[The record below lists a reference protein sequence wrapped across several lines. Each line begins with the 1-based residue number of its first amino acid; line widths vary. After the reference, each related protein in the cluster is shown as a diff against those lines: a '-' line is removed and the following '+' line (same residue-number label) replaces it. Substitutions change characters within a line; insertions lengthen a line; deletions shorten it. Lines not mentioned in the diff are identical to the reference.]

1 MTHCPRDSASI
12 SRLFY
17 LRHLLQASG
26 LPFVERALLQS
37 HHQKATSKGQLSVLP
52 SPSPGPQLFFLPL
65 VSRAR
70 PLTPPTTAVAGP
82 GHRCCKLSL
91 FLLIFCLCK
100 RCFLKS
106 RLSEGGPVRKSQLH
120 HLAQERHAAGTSQQQ
135 DVTSLVSCV
144 TVQQSHTGSA
154 LNAKWPGP
162 VMAAEPQG
170 WCTGF

>member
-1 MTHCPRDSASI
+1 MSQSLC
-12 SRLFY
+12 FY
-17 LRHLLQASG
+17 LLPVLPQTSSSG
-26 LPFVERALLQS
+26 FWPAICRKGSLAKSPPEGYVRGSALCS
-37 HHQKATSKGQLSVLP
+37 ALP

-82 GHRCCKLSL
+82 GHRCCKLGL

-100 RCFLKS
+100 PCFLKS

-120 HLAQERHAAGTSQQQ
+120 HRDQERHAAGTSQQQ
-135 DVTSLVSCV
+135 DVTSLVSHV

-154 LNAKWPGP
+154 LSTKWSGPG
-162 VMAAEPQG
+162 MAAEPQG
-170 WCTGF
+170 WCTRL